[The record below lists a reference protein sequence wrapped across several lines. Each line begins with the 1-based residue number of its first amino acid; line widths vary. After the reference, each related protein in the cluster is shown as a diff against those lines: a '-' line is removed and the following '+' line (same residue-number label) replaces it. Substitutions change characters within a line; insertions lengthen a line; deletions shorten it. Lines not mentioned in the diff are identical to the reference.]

1 MVILKYPIGRQGE
14 LVMKTFSIATMALVW
29 SAAVFST
36 PTAAADLELDWQEPE
51 NFTDIRAANDSR
63 SRFQERVMRN
73 FEAFFKKMADEL
85 PEGYSWQ
92 VTITDV
98 DLAGEVDHFATNTGQ
113 PIRIIKEVN
122 PPAIRFNHQLRDQY
136 GEEVVGGEERF
147 RDIRFMSR
155 MSPGANTPE
164 FESERMM
171 LQDWFGKK
179 LLPKITAHGSSQDD
193 PD

>member
-1 MVILKYPIGRQGE
+1 
-14 LVMKTFSIATMALVW
+14 MKTFSIATMALMW

-36 PTAAADLELDWQEPE
+36 PAAAADLKLDWQEPE

-85 PEGYSWQ
+85 PEEYSWQ

-113 PIRIIKEVN
+113 PIRVIKEVN

-136 GEEVVGGEERF
+136 GEEVVGGEEHF

-179 LLPKITAHGSSQDD
+179 LLPKITAHASSQDD